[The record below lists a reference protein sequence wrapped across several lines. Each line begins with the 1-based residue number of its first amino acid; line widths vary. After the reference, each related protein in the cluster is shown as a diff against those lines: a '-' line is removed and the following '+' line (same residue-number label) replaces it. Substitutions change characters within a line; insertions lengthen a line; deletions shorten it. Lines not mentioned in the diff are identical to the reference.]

1 MITAIHV
8 NAAYAAYTAVLACA
22 EDARLAYVAA
32 CDAYAVHT
40 ANDITIVS
48 AAVAR
53 DVARAAHARADVA
66 RIVARRNYIAALDG
80 YAIAARVKGAA

>member
-1 MITAIHV
+1 MTTAIHV

-40 ANDITIVS
+40 ANDISVVS

-53 DVARAAHARADVA
+53 DVA